1 MKQKNKLIKIAIYI
15 RVSTHHQ
22 IDKESLPFQQQELE
36 NYCKYILNTE
46 NYVIFIDAGYSAK
59 NTDRPKFQEMM
70 TRTRQGEFTHLLV
83 WKIDRISRNLRDF
96 TEMWDE
102 LADYGV
108 QFISKMEQFDTS
120 TAMGQAML
128 QIILV
133 FAELER
139 KLTAERVFSLMV
151 DRASKGLWNGAPVAI
166 GYEWDYKNEKVVIN
180 EAEAQVVRLIFD
192 MYEKTGS
199 CNQVANYLAEN
210 NILTKR
216 GGAWG
221 SKGVWDVLR
230 NPAYIGIYRWNY
242 RSAARGK
249 KKPDDEVITIK
260 DALPTII
267 TEEQFERVQ
276 SNLDKN
282 YRGRAS
288 QGKTYIP
295 LSGLIRCA
303 DCQKFYV
310 GRKGGVKR
318 KDHYQYILYQCGTYS
333 RNGTCKNPNIPSLEI
348 EPWLLDYIRAYAW
361 ADRSGQDILET
372 FDHQEIE
379 HIEII
384 GTGQVDLEAGSPLE
398 QKPNQEQQRLAEL
411 TQQKNRIERALARLD
426 DTYFFADGQGLTKNE
441 YIVKRTEMRSK
452 LDGIDKDIKKVHKT
466 PINPVVDTEML
477 SRFLILN
484 NLFTSESLS
493 KTYPQLEPQA
503 LHEFFHSVIKEVK
516 AKDKRVEQIIFYSTA
531 GEIIHKFYYR

>member
-180 EAEAQVVRLIFD
+180 EEEAQVVRLIFD

-260 DALPTII
+260 DALPAII
-267 TEEQFERVQ
+267 SEEQFERVQ
-276 SNLDKN
+276 AMLDKN

-288 QGKTYIP
+288 HGKTYIP

-303 DCQKFYV
+303 DCHKFYV
-310 GRKGGVKR
+310 GRKGGYPR
-318 KDHYQYILYQCGTYS
+318 KDGYHYILYQCGTYS

-361 ADRSGQDILET
+361 ADRNGRDILEE
-372 FDHQEIE
+372 FDHPEIE

-384 GTGQVDLEAGSPLE
+384 GNGDIDLVVDVPLE
-398 QKPNQEQQRLAEL
+398 QKPNQEQQILAEL
-411 TQQKNRIERALARLD
+411 AQQKNKIERALARLD
-426 DTYFFADGQGLTKNE
+426 DAYFFADGQGLGKNE
-441 YIVKRTEMRSK
+441 YIVKRSEMRSK
-452 LDGIDKDIKKVHKT
+452 LDNIDKEIKKVHKVPVK
-466 PINPVVDTEML
+466 PIVDTEML
-477 SRFLILN
+477 SRFLIINSLY
-484 NLFTSESLS
+484 TSESLVN
-493 KTYPQLEPQA
+493 TYPMLEPQD

-516 AKDKRVEQIIFYSTA
+516 VKDKRVEQIIFYSTA

>member
-1 MKQKNKLIKIAIYI
+1 MEKRSSKVAIYI

-46 NYVIFIDAGYSAK
+46 SYEIFVDAGYSAK
-59 NTDRPKFQEMM
+59 NTDRPKFQEML
-70 TRTRQGEFTHLLV
+70 TRIRQGEFTHLLV

-96 TEMWDE
+96 TAMWDD
-102 LADYGV
+102 LADHGV
-108 QFISKMEQFDTS
+108 QFVSKMEQFDTS

-151 DRASKGLWNGAPVAI
+151 DRASKGMWNGAPVAI
-166 GYEWDYKNEKVVIN
+166 GYEWDYENEQVIIK
-180 EAEAQVVRLIFD
+180 EEEAQVVRLIFD
-192 MYEKTGS
+192 LYEKTGS
-199 CNQVANYLAEN
+199 SNQVANYLAES

-242 RSAARGK
+242 RSAARGRR
-249 KKPDDEVITIK
+249 KPDDEVITIK

-267 TEEQFERVQ
+267 TEEQYERVQ
-276 SNLDKN
+276 ASLDKN

-303 DCQKFYV
+303 DCHKFYV
-310 GRKGGVKR
+310 GRKGGAKR
-318 KDHYQYILYQCGTYS
+318 KDGYQYVLYQCGTYS
-333 RNGTCKNPNIPSLEI
+333 RNGTCKNPNIPSLVI
-348 EPWLLDYIRAYAW
+348 DPWLLDYIRAYAW
-361 ADRSGQDILET
+361 ADRNGRNVLEE
-372 FDHQEIE
+372 FDHPEIE
-379 HIEII
+379 HIDIS
-384 GTGQVDLEAGSPLE
+384 GTGEVDLVTDLPLE
-398 QKPNQEQQRLAEL
+398 QKPIQEQQRLAEL
-411 TQQKNRIERALARLD
+411 TQQKNKMERALSRLD
-426 DTYFFADGQGLTKNE
+426 DAYFFADGQGLGKNE
-441 YIVKRTEMRSK
+441 YIVKRSEMRSK
-452 LDGIDKDIKKVHKT
+452 LDDIDKEMKKVHKA
-466 PINPVVDTEML
+466 PAKPAVDTEMM

-484 NLFTSESLS
+484 SLYTSESLN
-493 KTYPQLEPQA
+493 KAYPLLEPQA
-503 LHEFFHSVIKEVK
+503 LYEFFHSVIKEVEVK
-516 AKDKRVEQIIFYSTA
+516 NGRVERITFYSKT
-531 GEIIHKFYYR
+531 GEMIHKFYYW